1 MNEAVV
7 LKKKDIFMTGI
18 IKENATFKMMLGM
31 CPALA
36 VTGSFESAFGMG
48 IMVILVLGLTNVIIS
63 ALRNVIPND
72 VRIPSYIVIIATVV
86 TSLSMFTDAF
96 AGDLAKSLGVFIP
109 LIAVNCI
116 VLGRAESFAS
126 KNGVLDSFIDGLGS
140 ATGFAL
146 SISLIGLI
154 REVFGKGSLSLGVL
168 LPLPFK
174 TTMTIFPSNY
184 ALGVLVSP
192 PGAFLVI
199 GLLLA
204 LFAAIGN
211 AKPKK
216 KVVAKK

>member
-86 TSLSMFTDAF
+86 TSLSMFTNAF

-174 TTMTIFPSNY
+174 TTMTIFPSNF

>member
-86 TSLSMFTDAF
+86 TSLSMFTNAF

-126 KNGVLDSFIDGLGS
+126 KNGVLNSFIDGLGS
-140 ATGFAL
+140 ASGFAL

-174 TTMTIFPSNY
+174 TTMTIFPSNF

>member
-63 ALRNVIPND
+63 ALRDVIPND

-86 TSLSMFTDAF
+86 TSLSMFTNAF

-174 TTMTIFPSNY
+174 TTMTIFPSNF

>member
-63 ALRNVIPND
+63 ALRNVIPSD

-86 TSLSMFTDAF
+86 TSLSMFTNAF
-96 AGDLAKSLGVFIP
+96 AGDLADSLGVFIP

-126 KNGVLDSFIDGLGS
+126 KNGVLNSFIDGLGS
-140 ATGFAL
+140 ASGFAL
-146 SISLIGLI
+146 AISLIGFI
-154 REVFGKGSLSLGVL
+154 REVVGKGSLSLGVL

-174 TTMTIFPSNY
+174 TTMTIFPSNF